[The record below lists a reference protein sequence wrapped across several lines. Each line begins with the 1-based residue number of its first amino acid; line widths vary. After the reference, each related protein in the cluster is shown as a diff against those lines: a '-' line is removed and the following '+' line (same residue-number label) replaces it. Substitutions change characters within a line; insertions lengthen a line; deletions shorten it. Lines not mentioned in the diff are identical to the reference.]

1 MNCIIVDDQTE
12 SRHLEDLVSRCS
24 FLNLVGKYNDPVSA
38 INRLTQQNNIG
49 LAFID
54 IKSAGVKSL
63 ELIENLNNPPNVIV
77 MASTGQYARQAFD
90 HNVVDYLI
98 KPLDYSRFSRAVDRS
113 MRTGLQKYSV
123 SNEEK
128 EVFIRKESFLVKLKM
143 IDIVYI
149 EALENYITIVTGSK
163 KFTILYTM
171 KGIENQLP
179 PDVFTRIHRSF
190 IINKRMIRAI
200 NENSLDLIIGYNVR
214 NLPIGKSYRMNL
226 MNDITIVDKKNPVHY
241 NHFYNS
247 VYADNQ
253 YE

>member
-1 MNCIIVDDQTE
+1 
-12 SRHLEDLVSRCS
+12 
-24 FLNLVGKYNDPVSA
+24 
-38 INRLTQQNNIG
+38 
-49 LAFID
+49 
-54 IKSAGVKSL
+54 
-63 ELIENLNNPPNVIV
+63 
-77 MASTGQYARQAFD
+77 
-90 HNVVDYLI
+90 
-98 KPLDYSRFSRAVDRS
+98 
-113 MRTGLQKYSV
+113 
-123 SNEEK
+123 
-128 EVFIRKESFLVKLKM
+128 
-143 IDIVYI
+143 
-149 EALENYITIVTGSK
+149 
-163 KFTILYTM
+163 M